1 MIGKIKEIY
10 RTTDNK
16 IFENRREAENY
27 QNSLNHIVRRNNFI
41 LYDSLVKK
49 YEKKSNQELQDIVG
63 KIIPLTKN
71 SIFHNGKEVHNRVR
85 PYYCKNSQ
93 SEELPKIVAENVL
106 KIRLYQDYPDNNYLQ
121 VVNINDF
128 IHIYYK
134 GNYNIISPKKFIRK
148 VKNSNY
154 ISFNDIKNDS
164 RINISPQESKIFQL
178 GEVIV
183 NEKIQQL
190 LNLKNKKSAKRLTLG
205 EWIALSN
212 YFEEIYKK

>member
-10 RTTDNK
+10 KTTDNK
-16 IFENRREAENY
+16 IFENRREAEKH
-27 QNSLNHIVRRNNFI
+27 QNSLNYKIRRDNFI

-49 YEKKSNQELQDIVG
+49 YEKKSTQELQDIVG

-71 SIFHNGKEVHNRVR
+71 SIFYNEKEVHNRVR
-85 PYYCKNSQ
+85 PYYCKNFQ
-93 SEELPKIVAENVL
+93 SEELPKIVAENIL
-106 KIRLYQDYPDNNYLQ
+106 KIRLYQDNNYLQ

-164 RINISPQESKIFQL
+164 RINISPQESKIFRL

-190 LNLKNKKSAKRLTLG
+190 LNLKNKKSAKRLTIG

>member
-10 RTTDNK
+10 KTTDNK
-16 IFENRREAENY
+16 IFENRREAEKH
-27 QNSLNHIVRRNNFI
+27 QNSLNYKTRRDNFI

-49 YEKKSNQELQDIVG
+49 YEKKSTQELQDIVG

-71 SIFHNGKEVHNRVR
+71 SIFYNEKEVHNRVR
-85 PYYCKNSQ
+85 PYYCKNFQ
-93 SEELPKIVAENVL
+93 SDELPKIVAENIL
-106 KIRLYQDYPDNNYLQ
+106 KIRLYQDNNYFQ

-134 GNYNIISPKKFIRK
+134 GNYNIISPKNFIRK

-164 RINISPQESKIFQL
+164 RINISPQETKIFRL

-190 LNLKNKKSAKRLTLG
+190 LNLKNKKSAKRLTTG